1 MAFNIMILVAEFAVA
16 EKPQKWKMNLLFRDK
31 NSLAEIVNGA
41 KDRVVI
47 YFQQDYT

>member
-1 MAFNIMILVAEFAVA
+1 MILVAEFAVA

-41 KDRVVI
+41 KDRVII
-47 YFQQDYT
+47 YFQQDYN